1 MRLIGLLFAGA
12 ALIAAAP
19 AMAQSAPDTFS
30 VGVTGGTLGIG
41 PEVGFRSGAFG
52 GRANATF
59 LGYGRD
65 VDSDDINYD
74 GKLKLRSYGAML
86 DLYVFG
92 GGFRVSPGLRV
103 SRNRVTLKAT
113 PTANVEIGDETYT
126 PAEIGTLS
134 GEVRAKKL
142 APTLTVGWGTSSP
155 GFYFGLDAGAMFQG
169 SPKVKKLTTTG
180 LLSTNADLQADLAV
194 EREEI
199 EDDIDNFKIDPI
211 LQLALGYRFGR
222 APAAAEYVAPVVAE
236 PVAPAAPATQ
246 TCADGSVILATDMCP
261 PPPAPPAPPSAGERG

>member
-1 MRLIGLLFAGA
+1 MRLIALLFATA
-12 ALIAAAP
+12 TALATAAP
-19 AMAQSAPDTFS
+19 AAAQSAPGTMH
-30 VGVTGGTLGIG
+30 VGVTAGTLGVG
-41 PEVGFRSGAFG
+41 PEVGFRSGSFG

-92 GGFRVSPGLRV
+92 GGFRVSPGLRI

-113 PTANVEIGDETYT
+113 PTGDVEIGDEVYT
-126 PAEIGTLS
+126 PSEVGTLF

-142 APTLTVGWGTSSP
+142 APTLTVGYGTSNP
-155 GFYFGLDAGAMFQG
+155 GVYFGIDVGAMFQG
-169 SPKVKKLTTTG
+169 SPKVKELTTTG
-180 LLSTNADLQADLAV
+180 LLSTNPDLQADLLE
-194 EREEI
+194 ERDAI
-199 EDDIDNFKIDPI
+199 EDDIKNYKVYPI
-211 LQLALGYRFGR
+211 LQLALGYRFGGAQP
-222 APAAAEYVAPVVAE
+222 APEYVAPVVAE

-261 PPPAPPAPPSAGERG
+261 PPPPPPPSAGERG